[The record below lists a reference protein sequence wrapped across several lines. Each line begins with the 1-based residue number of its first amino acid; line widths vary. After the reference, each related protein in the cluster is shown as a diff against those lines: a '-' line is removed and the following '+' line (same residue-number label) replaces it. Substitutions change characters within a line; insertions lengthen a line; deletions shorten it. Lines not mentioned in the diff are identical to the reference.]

1 MEDIFEIVKD
11 CFIDLKDEGY
21 FVSFENKV
29 ELRMG
34 NISFKSTSI
43 ALDYISKQFG
53 NDKVIIEG
61 YYSIYISGNKVINRV
76 YKFNDFKNFN
86 DSLLNSIN
94 NLAND
99 TNIDV
104 SEFDIIIDNYQTIIT
119 FPISKMEV
127 KNILKFNTIKKEFNR
142 QYNGSITMVINLK
155 FGNIKLGISNF
166 IKANKDELDK
176 VLKYIEDK
184 FEMNNIQDKDI
195 YLIPR
200 FEWFRKLD

>member
-21 FVSFENKV
+21 FVSFENKI

-34 NISFKSTSI
+34 NINFKSPSI
-43 ALDYISKQFG
+43 ALEYISKQYH

-61 YYSIYISGNKVINRV
+61 YYSIYISKGVNRI

-99 TNIDV
+99 INIDV

-119 FPISKMEV
+119 FPISKIEV
-127 KNILKFNTIKKEFNR
+127 KNILKLNTIKKEFNR
-142 QYNGSITMVINLK
+142 QYNGSTTILVGLK
-155 FGNIKLGISNF
+155 FGNIKLGISNA
-166 IKANKDELDK
+166 IKNNKDELDK
-176 VLKYIEDK
+176 VLKDINDN
-184 FEMNNIQDKDI
+184 FEMDTNIQDKDI

-200 FEWFRKLD
+200 FEWFKN